1 MRSACFPRCP
11 LARPPSCNILRGTR
25 NAAGTACS
33 GELVV
38 VDRDGKALITLP
50 ANTATMVPAVA
61 LYTGQALQQ

>member
-1 MRSACFPRCP
+1 
-11 LARPPSCNILRGTR
+11 
-25 NAAGTACS
+25 
-33 GELVV
+33 V